1 MDGIVLYLHVACR
14 FLETLSEGMEQE
26 TLLAVLSFAACNA
39 LGVHPCASKITI
51 GG

>member
-1 MDGIVLYLHVACR
+1 MDGVILYLHVACR

-26 TLLAVLSFAACNA
+26 TLLAVLSFVACNA
-39 LGVHPCASKITI
+39 PGVHHCEFKITI